1 MITRRKFI
9 GSAAAGAAGAL
20 LMPPRRFAQAA
31 PAIAKRGG
39 TLSAAIF
46 ADPLSFD
53 PALSANVQGR
63 TACRALHDTLLTVD
77 EKGRLAPGL
86 VASWEQPDEKTF
98 VLKLRQNVKFQD
110 GTPFNAEAVKFNIDR
125 LSDPSLG
132 SIRGGE
138 IRTLDK
144 LEVVDAHTV
153 KMTLKYPFAAFLFPF
168 TDVTGCIGSPAAMQK
183 LGRDYALHP
192 VGAGPFKL
200 VDYAKDSR
208 TVLER
213 NPDYWDTGKPHL
225 DQVVLRPI
233 PTDSTRLAEL
243 RAGGVQIAEA
253 LPLQNV
259 RQLRESKEIVVS
271 EKVGFR
277 WEYFGFNC
285 REQYPGRSKKFR
297 QAFQWA
303 IDREALHQVAYFGT
317 GSIGYDGILPG
328 SPFHDPAYKPFHHD
342 MDKAKRLIEESG
354 VTVPVTIRGPLQP
367 DPVKQ
372 RAAQVF
378 QATASQLGL
387 TVQIEQVDT
396 AGYNATLRAG
406 TLPMDLQGW
415 WGYRPDPDQYL
426 AILCHSSGSYAKYHG
441 YSNPQMDELILAER
455 AARTE
460 GERRQVFRKVADLM
474 NEDSVYVPWHYSS
487 DFKGLHPKVKGFV
500 HPQDAI
506 IKFQNLWLE
515 G

>member
-1 MITRRKFI
+1 MITRRRFI
-9 GSAAAGAAGAL
+9 AGAASGGAVAL
-20 LMPPRRFAQAA
+20 VRPSRGVAQTA
-31 PAIAKRGG
+31 PALAKRGG
-39 TLSAAIF
+39 TLAVAIF

-63 TACRALHDTLLTVD
+63 TACRALHDTLFTVD
-77 EKGRLAPGL
+77 EAGRLAPGL
-86 VASWEQPDEKTF
+86 VESWEQPDDKTF
-98 VLKLRQNVKFQD
+98 LLKLRQNVKFQD
-110 GTPFNAEAVKFNIDR
+110 GTPFDAAAVKFNIDR
-125 LSDPSLG
+125 LGDPSLG

-144 LEVVDAHTV
+144 LEVVDALTV

-168 TDVTGCIGSPAAMQK
+168 TDVTGCIGSPTALQK

-200 VDYAKDSR
+200 VEYAKDSR

-213 NPDYWDTGKPHL
+213 NPDYWDGGKPHL

-243 RAGGVQIAEA
+243 RSGGVQIAEA
-253 LPLQNV
+253 LPLQNI

-285 REQYPGRSKKFR
+285 HDEFPGKAKKFR

-303 IDREALHQVAYFGT
+303 IDREALHQAAYFGT

-328 SPFHDPAYKPFHHD
+328 SPFHDPAYKPFQRD
-342 MDKAKRLIEESG
+342 MEKAKRLIDESG
-354 VTVPVTIRGPLQP
+354 VTLPVTIRSPLQP

-378 QATASQLGL
+378 QATVAELGV

-396 AGYNATLRAG
+396 AGYDAALRSGKMA
-406 TLPMDLQGW
+406 MDLQGW

-426 AILCHSSGSYAKYHG
+426 AILCHSSGSYAQYHG
-441 YSNPQMDELILAER
+441 YNNPARDEHIVAER
-455 AARTE
+455 SARSE
-460 GERRQVFRKVADLM
+460 AERRQVFRQVVDLM
-474 NEDSVYVPWHYSS
+474 NEDAVYVPWHYGS

-515 G
+515 S